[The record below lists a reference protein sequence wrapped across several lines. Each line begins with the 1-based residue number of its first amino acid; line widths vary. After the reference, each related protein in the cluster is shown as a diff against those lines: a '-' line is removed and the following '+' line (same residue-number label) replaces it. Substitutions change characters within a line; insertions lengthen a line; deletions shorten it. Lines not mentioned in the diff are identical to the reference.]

1 MFVNNRRKFANWLLV
16 IGQLIFCLVA
26 GFAREYKVGYINSE
40 RIIARY
46 QGAIEAKKELD
57 AEIAKYE
64 AKAESLKAEYE
75 RAKDEYESQQLGLSE
90 EGKRAK
96 LAEVETRKRRYDS
109 YLNEVYG
116 KGGKIE
122 QKNNELIAPIVARI
136 DSAVSKVAR
145 EEGFSLVIDAT
156 KSGIVYSETGL
167 DLTEMVI
174 EELNRLY
181 APVLTPVSTKL
192 VFVIAPIFEANDEA
206 QRDRIGTR
214 IRDFVNALI
223 GSKAQI
229 EVVPDKKVDEVVQNR
244 GYANR
249 QIGEQEGLD
258 IARALDADYCIY
270 GECTKRDRR
279 IQFTLT
285 IVDART
291 GTLLKSQDG
300 DAERLEVLREKVS
313 SVVQVLYSALGR

>member
-1 MFVNNRRKFANWLLV
+1 MLVNNQRQIANWLLV
-16 IGQLIFCLVA
+16 VGQLAFCIVT
-26 GFAREYKVGYINSE
+26 GFAREYKVGYINSD

-75 RAKDEYESQQLGLSE
+75 RAKEEYESQQLGLSE

-96 LAEVETRKRRYDS
+96 LAEIESRKRRYDS

-122 QKNNELIAPIVARI
+122 QKNSELIAPIVAQI
-136 DSAVSKVAR
+136 DSAVSKVAQ
-145 EEGFSLVIDAT
+145 EEGFSLVIDAV

-167 DLTEMVI
+167 DLTQMVI
-174 EELNRLY
+174 DELNRLY
-181 APVLTPVSTKL
+181 APVPTPVTTKL
-192 VFVIAPIFEANDEA
+192 MFVIAPIFEANDEA
-206 QRDRIGTR
+206 QRDRIGTQ
-214 IRDFVNALI
+214 IRNFVNALI

-229 EVVPDKKVDEVVQNR
+229 EVIPDKKVDEVVQTR
-244 GYANR
+244 GYSSR

-270 GECTKRDRR
+270 GVCTKRDPR

-285 IVDART
+285 IIDART
-291 GTLLKSQDG
+291 GTPLKSQDG
-300 DAERLEVLREKVS
+300 EAERGEILREKVS
-313 SVVQVLYSALGR
+313 SVVQVLYSSIGR

>member
-1 MFVNNRRKFANWLLV
+1 MRFLHWSAVLL
-16 IGQLIFCLVA
+16 GMLILG
-26 GFAREYKVGYINSE
+26 GFAKEYKVGYINSE

-46 QGAIEAKKELD
+46 QAAIEAKKELD
-57 AEIAKYE
+57 AEIKKYE

-75 RAKDEYESQQLGLSE
+75 RAKEEYESQELALSE

-96 LAEVETRKRRYDS
+96 LAEIESRRRRYDS

-122 QKNNELIAPIVARI
+122 QKNNELIAPIVAQI

-156 KSGIVYSETGL
+156 KSGIVYSEIGL

-181 APVLTPVSTKL
+181 APLPTPVTTKVL
-192 VFVIAPIFEANDEA
+192 FVIAPLFEANDEA
-206 QRDRIGTR
+206 QRQRVGTQ
-214 IRDFVNALI
+214 IREIINALL
-223 GSKAQI
+223 GSKSQV
-229 EVVPDKKVDEVVQNR
+229 EVIPNKKVDEVVQSR
-244 GYANR
+244 GYAN
-249 QIGEQEGLD
+249 QKIGENEGAD
-258 IARALDADYCIY
+258 IARALDADYVIY
-270 GECTKRDRR
+270 GDCAKREER

-285 IVDART
+285 LLDART
-291 GTLLKSQDG
+291 GTVLKSQEG
-300 DAERLEVLREKVS
+300 EAERGQVLREKVS
-313 SVVQVLYSALGR
+313 AVVQVLYSALGR